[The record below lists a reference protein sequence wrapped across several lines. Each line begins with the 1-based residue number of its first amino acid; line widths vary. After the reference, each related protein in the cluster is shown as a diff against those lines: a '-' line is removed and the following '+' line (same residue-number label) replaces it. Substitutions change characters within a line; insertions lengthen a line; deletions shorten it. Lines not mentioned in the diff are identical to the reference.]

1 MGFRTRS
8 RWGFK
13 YSYVASVPFTLG
25 LAAMGRAEKGLSCI
39 IKTCTGSEAARATEH
54 GGTKRFTQQ
63 LAPPVEVAASALCRR
78 RKNHVPF
85 V

>member
-1 MGFRTRS
+1 MGLRTRS

-25 LAAMGRAEKGLSCI
+25 SAAMGRAEKGLSCI
-39 IKTCTGSEAARATEH
+39 IKTCTGSEARATEH

-78 RKNHVPF
+78 RKNHAPF